1 MRPQSWAWRQEVVVT
16 YNTKVLTSSDRIQEM
31 YTWIQCVHEEAD
43 NRMVIHIKDMLEK
56 DIANIKLRTVDTD
69 VIVIL
74 LSFMPQ
80 FNELNESVKILTDFG
95 TGEHRRT
102 ISINSSFNALGEST
116 CLALPFFH
124 AFTGCDSTCSFYR
137 KSKKMWF
144 ELWMNYSMWDEL
156 TTAFQQLSWLPSL
169 DVTQANLS
177 VIERFVTYAFIG
189 TDLEIDD
196 ARYTI
201 FYRQSAIT

>member
-1 MRPQSWAWRQEVVVT
+1 MLITEHAIRPQSWTWNREVVTT
-16 YNTKVLTSSDRIQEM
+16 YGKRIMSSLDGINDI
-31 YTWIQCVHEEAD
+31 YTWIDSVQEEAD

-69 VIVIL
+69 VIVLL
-74 LSFMPQ
+74 LSFLPQ

-102 ISINSSFNALGEST
+102 ISINSSFIALGEST

-144 ELWMNYSMWDEL
+144 EQWMNYSMWDEL
-156 TTAFQQLSWLPSL
+156 TTAFQQLSWLPSFSS
-169 DVTQANLS
+169 T
-177 VIERFVTYAFIG
+177 F
-189 TDLEIDD
+189 
-196 ARYTI
+196 
-201 FYRQSAIT
+201 